1 MEAANYG
8 ILSIDSPCAYPAAG
22 ILEEGRG
29 LCPCSWAVS
38 PAFCCWG
45 MTPPFGFSALA
56 KEALGNEDFIWILLI
71 QVFIGIM
78 IAFFM
83 KAGVVK
89 AFAEMIAGKVTNPP
103 AA

>member
-1 MEAANYG
+1 M
-8 ILSIDSPCAYPAAG
+8 
-22 ILEEGRG
+22 
-29 LCPCSWAVS
+29 PCSWAVS
-38 PAFCCWG
+38 PAFWLLG
-45 MTPPFGFSALA
+45 HDPAFGFPALA
-56 KEALGNEDFIWILLI
+56 EEALGNEDFIWILLI

-89 AFAEMIAGKVTNPP
+89 AFAEMIAGKVKSP